1 MDMGQSSTTVV
12 RVVRGRKGSWEV
24 REKGLEKPLSS
35 FASLEEAKD
44 YAEGIACGPGM
55 VVEVYSEDG
64 RLQSRV
70 SAPG

>member
-1 MDMGQSSTTVV
+1 MDMGRSSTTVV
-12 RVVRGRKGSWEV
+12 RVVRGRQGSWEV
-24 REKGLEKPLSS
+24 REEGLQKPLSS

-44 YAEGIACGPGM
+44 YAEGIACRAGT